1 MNENYIFFWGYKGG
15 NKKVLSNF
23 YYSKIKYKNLIF
35 SSSEQLFMYKKAE
48 LFKDEEGMKK
58 IKKAK
63 TPKEAKRYGRLVKN
77 FDTKIWDKNKM
88 DIMTEVLT
96 LKFSESQFLKNY
108 LLSTKGYTL
117 VEASPYDR
125 IWGVGFDE
133 FNALENKNRWGQN
146 LLGICLMKVRDEIL

>member
-1 MNENYIFFWGYKGG
+1 
-15 NKKVLSNF
+15 
-23 YYSKIKYKNLIF
+23 
-35 SSSEQLFMYKKAE
+35 MYKKAE
-48 LFKDEEGMKK
+48 LFKDEESMKK

-63 TPKEAKRYGRLVKN
+63 TPKEAKGYGRLVKN
-77 FDTKIWDKNKM
+77 FNQKIWDKNKI
-88 DIMTEVLT
+88 DIMTEALT
-96 LKFSESQFLKNY
+96 LKFSQSEYRKNY

-133 FNALENKNRWGQN
+133 LAALRNKNKWGQN

>member
-1 MNENYIFFWGYKGG
+1 MNENYIFFWGYKDT

-23 YYSKIKYKNLIF
+23 HLTNIKYKNLTF

-48 LFKDEEGMKK
+48 LFKDDQMKEK
-58 IKKAK
+58 ILKAK
-63 TPKEAKRYGRLVKN
+63 TPKEAKGYGRLVKN
-77 FDTKIWDKNKM
+77 FDTKIWDKNKI

-96 LKFSESQFLKNY
+96 LKFSQNQYLKNY

-125 IWGVGFDE
+125 IWGIGFDE
-133 FNALENKNRWGQN
+133 FNALKNKNKWGQN
-146 LLGICLMKVRDEIL
+146 LLGDCLMKVRDEVL

>member
-1 MNENYIFFWGYKGG
+1 MNKNYIFFWGYKDT

-23 YYSKIKYKNLIF
+23 HFTKIKYKNLIF

-48 LFKDEEGMKK
+48 LFKDDQMKEK
-58 IKKAK
+58 ILKAK
-63 TPKEAKRYGRLVKN
+63 TLKEAKGYGRLVKN
-77 FDTKIWDKNKM
+77 FDTKIWNENKI

-96 LKFSESQFLKNY
+96 LKFSQNQNLKNY

-125 IWGVGFDE
+125 IWGIGFNE
-133 FNALENKNRWGQN
+133 FDALKNKNKWGQN
-146 LLGICLMKVRDEIL
+146 LLGLCLMKVRDEVL

>member
-1 MNENYIFFWGYKGG
+1 MNENYIFFWGYKDT

-23 YYSKIKYKNLIF
+23 HFTKIKYKNLTF

-48 LFKDEEGMKK
+48 LFKDEQMKEK
-58 IKKAK
+58 ILKAK
-63 TPKEAKRYGRLVKN
+63 TPKEAKGYGRLVKN
-77 FDTKIWDKNKM
+77 FDTKTWDENKT

-96 LKFSESQFLKNY
+96 LKFSQNQNLKSY

-125 IWGVGFDE
+125 IWGIGFNE
-133 FNALENKNRWGQN
+133 FDALKNKNKWGQN
-146 LLGICLMKVRDEIL
+146 FLGLCLMKVRDEVL